1 MASVSAGIRRVTTET
16 APANAPLTAVAAEP
30 SIDGFFFAAGFFFP
44 AGFFA
49 PLFFAVRD
57 VRVAAARAAVL
68 PRAVFGIALFFGVA
82 FFFGAVR
89 FFDAGRFFSFFATGD
104 SPSLSVLGCWVLGA
118 TGAGAWCLVP
128 VPSVLVPNAYSA
140 DAARFAPA
148 APSTSNSTSTWSTQH
163 PSTRA
168 PAGSTYDG
176 V

>member
-16 APANAPLTAVAAEP
+16 PPANAPLTAVAAEP

-44 AGFFA
+44 TGFFA
-49 PLFFAVRD
+49 PLFFAFRD

-68 PRAVFGIALFFGVA
+68 RRAVFGIALFFGVA

-118 TGAGAWCLVP
+118 TGAGAWCRCPACWCQMPTVP
-128 VPSVLVPNAYSA
+128 TLQGSRP
-140 DAARFAPA
+140 
-148 APSTSNSTSTWSTQH
+148 QH
-163 PSTRA
+163 Q
-168 PAGSTYDG
+168 
-176 V
+176 